1 MKAVL
6 IYILAFAGVTVAVA
20 LAVEQLLKANKNNQ
34 LPHLTNN
41 ALVLAGGILAVL
53 GGGFTVFAFTGTL
66 VPLVIFASIISVVL
80 GAVYAWRRK
89 REKDANE
96 IWEAMLAEDEN
107 QARET
112 AQRDP
117 ANAAAWARL
126 SEIKQKR
133 GDPRG
138 ALELFTKACQLEPT
152 LRNTDRLARLQEAV
166 RALPPLNAP
175 ATLKIPD

>member
-6 IYILAFAGVTVAVA
+6 LYILAFAGVTVAVA

-34 LPHLTNN
+34 LPHVTNN

-53 GGGFTVFAFTGTL
+53 GGGFTVFAFTGVL
-66 VPLVIFASIISVVL
+66 APLIIFASIISVVL
-80 GAVYAWRRK
+80 GAAYAWRRR
-89 REKDANE
+89 REKASNE
-96 IWEAMLAEDEN
+96 AWEAMLAEEER

-112 AQRDP
+112 AGRDP

-138 ALELFTKACQLEPT
+138 ALELFTKACGLEPT
-152 LRNTDRLARLQEAV
+152 LLNTDRLARLQEAV
-166 RALPPLNAP
+166 RALPPPGGDKLHS
-175 ATLKIPD
+175 

>member
-6 IYILAFAGVTVAVA
+6 IYILAFSGVTVAVA
-20 LAVEQLLKANKNNQ
+20 LAVEQLLKANKKNQ
-34 LPHLTNN
+34 LPHVTNN

-53 GGGFTVFAFTGTL
+53 GGGFTVFAFTGVL
-66 VPLVIFASIISVVL
+66 VPLIIFASIISVVL
-80 GAVYAWRRK
+80 GAAYAWRFR
-89 REKDANE
+89 REQASKE
-96 IWEAMLAEDEN
+96 MWEAMLAEEER

-112 AQRDP
+112 AERDP

-138 ALELFTKACQLEPT
+138 ALELFTKACELEPT
-152 LRNTDRLARLQEAV
+152 LLNTDRLARLQEAV
-166 RALPPLNAP
+166 QALPPP
-175 ATLKIPD
+175 PGGDKRHS